1 MTSEDRRVPEVSIVS
16 FWLNVGLCYLMLLGL
31 GLAAGAYF
39 GSRGRRDGRGYG
51 DGPAPSPVLPL
62 GPTYGIE
69 WLPLG
74 SPFDR
79 ALLPAAFADDDAIA
93 PV

>member
-1 MTSEDRRVPEVSIVS
+1 MS

-39 GSRGRRDGRGYG
+39 GSRGRRGGRGD
-51 DGPAPSPVLPL
+51 DGPPPAPVEPV
-62 GPTYGIE
+62 GPTHAVE

-74 SPFDR
+74 SDFDR
-79 ALLPAAFADDDAIA
+79 AFLPAAFADDEVSVPSA
-93 PV
+93 